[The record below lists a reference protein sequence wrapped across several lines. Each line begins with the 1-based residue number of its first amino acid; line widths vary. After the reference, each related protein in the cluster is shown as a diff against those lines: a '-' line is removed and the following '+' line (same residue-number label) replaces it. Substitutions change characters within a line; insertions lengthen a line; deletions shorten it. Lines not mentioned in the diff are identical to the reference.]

1 VTPILAG
8 PGWRLALV
16 SLLVGITLV
25 SGLPARLWQRSLA
38 LWLALSLAVGML
50 SAFLPADS
58 IPPASLQ
65 RPPTELRLT
74 PAPAGAPPAVRA
86 GRSWELLRIGPLRLG
101 PASLGPLVITRRSAL
116 LGLRSG
122 TLLFTLIH
130 SANLLLLTTAPEAL
144 VWAMA
149 WFLRPFAALG
159 LPVERLGFTLLLSL
173 RFLPLVQE
181 ELQNL
186 LRSIATRAVSLRQ
199 LGWRAGLAL
208 VLAVGERLLANVLL
222 RSEQGAEAL
231 LARGARLTE
240 LLKQPQFKPVPVE
253 EQVLAIFAGTRGY
266 LDGIP
271 VNSVGEFER
280 RMLSEIKASAP
291 EIVDA
296 IRNDREIKKPTEDKL
311 VAFLDGFAKSF
322 AA

>member
-1 VTPILAG
+1 MDWLRQLPIGQYVDPGSGGGGWLARLDPRLKFGWTLAFLVTPILAG

-16 SLLVGITLV
+16 GLLVGITLV

-38 LWLALSLAVGML
+38 LWLALSLAVGVL

-231 LARGARLTE
+231 LARGGHWLPPDRLHMPSPGPGAAGWLAGASLA
-240 LLKQPQFKPVPVE
+240 LLL
-253 EQVLAIFAGTRGY
+253 VLRWR
-266 LDGIP
+266 
-271 VNSVGEFER
+271 VG
-280 RMLSEIKASAP
+280 
-291 EIVDA
+291 
-296 IRNDREIKKPTEDKL
+296 
-311 VAFLDGFAKSF
+311 AF
-322 AA
+322 

>member
-1 VTPILAG
+1 MDWLRQLPIGQYVDPGRGGGGWLARLDPRLKFAWTLAFLVTPILAG
-8 PGWRLALV
+8 PLWRL
-16 SLLVGITLV
+16 LLVGLLVAITLA
-25 SGLPARLWQRSLA
+25 SGLPARLWQRSLM
-38 LWLALSLAVGML
+38 LWLALSLAVGVL

-58 IPPASLQ
+58 IPAASLQ

-74 PAPAGAPPAVRA
+74 PAPAGTPPAVRA
-86 GRSWELLRIGPLRLG
+86 GLSWELLRLGPLQLG
-101 PASLGPLVITRRSAL
+101 PASVGPLVITRRSAL
-116 LGLRSG
+116 LGLRSA

-186 LRSIATRAVSLRQ
+186 LRAIVTRAVNLRQ
-199 LGWRAGLAL
+199 MGWRAGLGL
-208 VLAVGERLLANVLL
+208 VLAVGERLLANLLL

-231 LARGARLTE
+231 LARGGHWLPPERLHTPGPSAGAAG
-240 LLKQPQFKPVPVE
+240 LLAGAAL
-253 EQVLAIFAGTRGY
+253 VLLVVLRWR
-266 LDGIP
+266 
-271 VNSVGEFER
+271 VGA
-280 RMLSEIKASAP
+280 L
-291 EIVDA
+291 
-296 IRNDREIKKPTEDKL
+296 
-311 VAFLDGFAKSF
+311 
-322 AA
+322 

>member
-1 VTPILAG
+1 MDWLRQLPIGQYVDPGSGGGGWLARLDPRLKFGWTLAFLVTPILAG

-16 SLLVGITLV
+16 GLLVGITLV

-38 LWLALSLAVGML
+38 LWLALSLAVGVL

-101 PASLGPLVITRRSAL
+101 PAALGPLVITRRSAL

-186 LRSIATRAVSLRQ
+186 LRSIATRAVSMRQ

-231 LARGARLTE
+231 LARGGHWLPPDRLHMPSPDPGAAGWLAGASLV
-240 LLKQPQFKPVPVE
+240 LLL
-253 EQVLAIFAGTRGY
+253 VLRWR
-266 LDGIP
+266 
-271 VNSVGEFER
+271 VG
-280 RMLSEIKASAP
+280 
-291 EIVDA
+291 
-296 IRNDREIKKPTEDKL
+296 
-311 VAFLDGFAKSF
+311 AF
-322 AA
+322 

>member
-1 VTPILAG
+1 MDWLRQLPIGQYVDPGRGGGGWLARLDPRLKFGWTLAFLVTPILAG
-8 PGWRLALV
+8 PRWRLALV
-16 SLLVGITLV
+16 ALLVGITLV

-38 LWLALSLAVGML
+38 LWLALSLAVGVL
-50 SAFLPADS
+50 SAFLPADA

-74 PAPAGAPPAVRA
+74 PAPPGAPPAVRA
-86 GRSWELLRIGPLRLG
+86 GRPWELLHLGPLRLG

-116 LGLRSG
+116 LGLRSA

-149 WFLRPFAALG
+149 WFLAPFAALG

-231 LARGARLTE
+231 LARGGHWLPPDRLHTPLPAAGAAGWLAGWLSGAALV
-240 LLKQPQFKPVPVE
+240 LLL
-253 EQVLAIFAGTRGY
+253 VLRWR
-266 LDGIP
+266 
-271 VNSVGEFER
+271 VGA
-280 RMLSEIKASAP
+280 L
-291 EIVDA
+291 
-296 IRNDREIKKPTEDKL
+296 
-311 VAFLDGFAKSF
+311 
-322 AA
+322 